1 MSPAG
6 EESRIE
12 ANVPL
17 APRTTIGV
25 GGPAR
30 WFTSAVDEDG
40 LREALAWRRANDL
53 ELFVLGG
60 GSNIVV
66 SDRGFDGMVIEVGL
80 RGIHCTE
87 RNGGVLLRVGAGEQ
101 WDDVVDYAVTRGL
114 AGIEC
119 LSGIPGRVGA
129 APIQN
134 VGAYGQEVAET
145 IVRVDAMSRDSGETV
160 AFSGETCGF
169 GYRDSVFKRAEKDR
183 WIVTAVTFSL
193 DRNRPPA
200 IRYRELERALVDAP
214 EPTLAAVRQAVLR
227 LRRAKG
233 MVIDPLDPDSRSVG
247 SFFVNPVVEDSTLDR
262 LAHLAKE
269 QGIDLETIPRF
280 PAGGGTKLSAAWLI
294 EHAGFAKGTRRGSAA
309 ISSKHALAIINPGE
323 ATASS
328 IRELADEIRESVRV
342 RFGVFLEPEPAF
354 VGW

>member
-1 MSPAG
+1 M
-6 EESRIE
+6 
-12 ANVPL
+12 
-17 APRTTIGV
+17 

-30 WFTSAVDEDG
+30 WFTVAADDDE
-40 LREALAWRRANDL
+40 LSQALEWGRANDL
-53 ELFVLGG
+53 EIFVLGG

-66 SDRGFDGMVIEVGL
+66 SDRGFDGLVIEVGL
-80 RGIHCTE
+80 RGIACTE
-87 RNGGVLLRVGAGEQ
+87 RNGGVFLRVGAGER

-129 APIQN
+129 TPIQN

-145 IVRVDAMSRDSGETV
+145 IVRVEALSRGTGEHA
-160 AFSGETCGF
+160 AFSGEACGF
-169 GYRDSVFKRAEKDR
+169 GYRDSVFKRGEKDR

-193 DRNRPPA
+193 DRNRPPS
-200 IRYRELERALVDAP
+200 IRYRDLEQALAHVH
-214 EPTLAAVRQAVLR
+214 EPTLADVRNAVLR

-247 SFFVNPVVEDSTLDR
+247 SFFVNPVVGRETLDELIR
-262 LAHLAKE
+262 LAEA
-269 QGIDLETIPRF
+269 QGIDRDTIPGF
-280 PAGGGTKLSAAWLI
+280 PVGSGTKLSAAWLI
-294 EHAGFAKGTRRGSAA
+294 EHAGFAKGTRRGGAA
-309 ISSKHALAIINPGE
+309 LSSKHALAIINPGE

-328 IRELADEIRESVRV
+328 IRELADEIRESVWN
-342 RFGVFLEPEPAF
+342 RFGVRLEPEAAF